1 MSLQFDEKG
10 KFFTDVVPKSAMH
23 ATMQTTTGII
33 RGCVHVREG
42 QRLKD
47 ELDSDEPFLAVTDAT
62 VMGPDGEAIVFRAAF
77 IAVRRT
83 HLVWV
88 MPDSEDRPVDSN
100 DRA

>member
-10 KFFTDVVPKSAMH
+10 KFFTDFVPKSAMH

-33 RGCVHVREG
+33 RGDVHVREG

-47 ELDSDEPFLAVTDAT
+47 ELDRDEPFLAVTDAT
-62 VMGPDGEAIVFRAAF
+62 VIGPDGEAIVFRAPF

-83 HLVWV
+83 QIVWV
-88 MPDSEDRPVDSN
+88 VPDSADAPAESN
-100 DRA
+100 DRD